1 MRYDDPNTRDLLAG
15 AYSLGTLRGAARKR
29 FEKLLTQRPEWRNA
43 LNKLNNRIHLLAD
56 TLPAV
61 TPGKHVWRNIQNK
74 LHGKPA
80 ETFANNVA
88 NNAVGLW
95 QKLTFGASGIAAVLA
110 FVLINQSPVEQ
121 PTPAPA
127 VAIAPVEKPQVTQA
141 PTNVALL
148 TTPDATAGWVI
159 ALSKNKAGQHE
170 IRVSAQASL
179 KQANANSFELWLLP
193 PDKAAPISLGTLPQ
207 QGKQQVVVSDNI
219 ANLLLLSGLAVS
231 LEPIGGSPTGQP
243 TGAVLYQ
250 GKLMQI

>member
-1 MRYDDPNTRDLLAG
+1 MRYDDPKTRDSLAG
-15 AYSLGTLRGAARKR
+15 AYALGTLRGAARKR
-29 FEKLLTQRPEWRNA
+29 FEALLVNRTDWRNA
-43 LNKLNNRIHLLAD
+43 LNKLNQRIHLLAD

-61 TPGKHVWRNIQNK
+61 TPGKHVWRNIHSK
-74 LHGKPA
+74 LYGNATTPV
-80 ETFANNVA
+80 ANGML

-95 QKLTFGASGIAAVLA
+95 QKFAFGASGIAAVLA
-110 FVLINQSPVEQ
+110 FLLINQSPIEQ
-121 PTPAPA
+121 PTPAT
-127 VAIAPVEKPQVTQA
+127 VAIAPPVETQITQV

-148 TTPDATAGWVI
+148 TTPDATAGWLVT
-159 ALSKNKAGQHE
+159 LSKNKVGKHE

-193 PDKAAPISLGTLPQ
+193 PDKSAPISLGTLPQ

-219 ANLLLLSGLAVS
+219 ASLLLLSGLAVS